1 MGDPRKT
8 TYVEDNKNDIPIEET
23 NHYEENMLLSLNK
36 Y

>member
-8 TYVEDNKNDIPIEET
+8 TYVEDNKTDMPIEET